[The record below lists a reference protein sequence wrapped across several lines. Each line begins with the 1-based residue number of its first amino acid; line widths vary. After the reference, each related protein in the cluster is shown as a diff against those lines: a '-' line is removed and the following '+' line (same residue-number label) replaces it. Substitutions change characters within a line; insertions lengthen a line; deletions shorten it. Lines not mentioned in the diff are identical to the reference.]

1 MRIKLFESFSDEN
14 QWKPKIKSDIKD
26 IFVEL
31 CDSGFDV
38 NVITYFT
45 KNQYYVN
52 IERIDKKL
60 FDVDIIEEYDL
71 MLKDYLQDVL
81 PGFKIEY
88 LLYSNDGLEYAR
100 EYELGSGYLPRLVIK
115 VIGEDE
121 NS

>member
-14 QWKPKIKSDIKD
+14 KIKSDIKD

-45 KNQYYVN
+45 EHQYYVN
-52 IERIDKKL
+52 IQRIDNYL
-60 FDVDIIEEYDL
+60 FDVDIIKEYDL
-71 MLKDYLQDVL
+71 MLRDYLQDVL
-81 PGFKIEY
+81 SVFKIEY
-88 LLYSNDGLEYAR
+88 LLYSNNGEYAT
-100 EYELGSGYLPRLVIK
+100 EYEIGSGYVPRLVIK
-115 VIGEDE
+115 VIGQDE